1 MKPLAKSVLIS
12 LRLTGTALAAD
23 AVIHSKM
30 FGSGPTTLVVSNEEI
45 NIMKIVMPFE
55 KSGLL
60 IKGVSE
66 TTKTEAK
73 EQ

>member
-23 AVIHSKM
+23 AVIHNKM
-30 FGSGPTTLVVSNEEI
+30 VGSGPTTLVVS
-45 NIMKIVMPFE
+45 IVMPFE

>member
-23 AVIHSKM
+23 AVIHNKM
-30 FGSGPTTLVVSNEEI
+30 FGSGPTTLVVS
-45 NIMKIVMPFE
+45 IVMPFE